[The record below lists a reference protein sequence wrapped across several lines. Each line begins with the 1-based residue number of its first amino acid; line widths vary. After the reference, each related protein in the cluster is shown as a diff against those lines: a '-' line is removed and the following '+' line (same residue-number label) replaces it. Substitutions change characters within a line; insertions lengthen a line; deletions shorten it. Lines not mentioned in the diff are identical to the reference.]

1 MRCWTPPSDQFLFF
15 SASHLPWSLMLE
27 CLHSSPS
34 AGSLYD
40 YEWMQLQLGLLLL
53 QPVAQPYGQVRTDWN
68 QGCIIDCSLNFPA
81 GHKPFTCSHSVLR
94 NTWLNIHAV
103 RWMRLRFSS
112 RFSVHVFTIS
122 QNLAFRSLFVGS
134 AVSELSS
141 GWSINC
147 FLRYVCC
154 CIIVKTS
161 HRLF

>member
-1 MRCWTPPSDQFLFF
+1 MRK
-15 SASHLPWSLMLE
+15 
-27 CLHSSPS
+27 
-34 AGSLYD
+34 GST
-40 YEWMQLQLGLLLL
+40 WNTGFCMVL

-68 QGCIIDCSLNFPA
+68 QGCIIDCSLSFPA

-122 QNLAFRSLFVGS
+122 QNLACAPLFVGS

-141 GWSINC
+141 AWSINC

-154 CIIVKTS
+154 CIIVKDKSQSVLMVDKCCRFASWKTVQNS
-161 HRLF
+161 RQ